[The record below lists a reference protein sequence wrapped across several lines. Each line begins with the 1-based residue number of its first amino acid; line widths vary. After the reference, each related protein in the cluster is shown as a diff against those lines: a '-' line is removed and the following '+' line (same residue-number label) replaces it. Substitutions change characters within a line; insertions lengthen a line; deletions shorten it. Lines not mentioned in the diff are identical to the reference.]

1 MNVNEPERTLI
12 SKPVASRPTISDFRP
27 FSEPTAGATNG
38 SHSRPKTGRFKS
50 VMNSAPT
57 GMLSSQAELT
67 GTQSFHL
74 SDKILKSNHTSQ
86 LLYKPLAKTV
96 SRAAI
101 SLLANMETSNAS
113 HEQASAYNLASQS
126 KKSANNRRSQ
136 LCTNNIDESSY
147 DGYNWRKYGQ
157 KQVKGSEYPRSY
169 YKCTH
174 PNCMVKKK
182 VERSIDGKIAEI
194 VYKDEHNHLKPMVP
208 RRHAFDGTSEDV
220 NREFPNNLVDYDD
233 EVVGS
238 SSRLTNSVKV
248 KESNHHGSSEGFDAS
263 TPTPRVKKR
272 RNFSQSTETH
282 GERVQE
288 PRVVVHDGNDSEAT
302 SDGYRWRKYGQKVVK
317 GNPYPRSYY
326 RCTGDKCEVRKHVE
340 RTSDDPSVFI
350 TTYEGKHNHEMP
362 IKKAN

>member
-1 MNVNEPERTLI
+1 M
-12 SKPVASRPTISDFRP
+12 ASDRWLGRWLSD
-27 FSEPTAGATNG
+27 
-38 SHSRPKTGRFKS
+38 
-50 VMNSAPT
+50 
-57 GMLSSQAELT
+57 AELT

-74 SDKILKSNHTSQ
+74 SDKPLKSNHTSQ

-101 SLLANMETSNAS
+101 SLLSNMETSNAS
-113 HEQASAYNLASQS
+113 HEQASPYNLAPQS
-126 KKSANNRRSQ
+126 KKPGNDRRSQ

-194 VYKDEHNHLKPMVP
+194 VYKDEHNHSKPRVP
-208 RRHAFDGTSEDV
+208 RRHAFDGASEDV
-220 NREFPNNLVDYDD
+220 NREFPNNSVDYDD

-238 SSRLTNSVKV
+238 SSRLTNLVKV

-263 TPTPRVKKR
+263 TATPRVKKGAISYSR
-272 RNFSQSTETH
+272 RNLSQSNETH
-282 GERVQE
+282 GERAQE